1 MKTRTAYLHSASFAT
16 IVAFGTT
23 ILLAGPAAAQQ
34 RVAAAA
40 PDEAGTIVVTGSL
53 IRNTTKDAALPVDV
67 VTNTDL
73 LNRGS
78 PSLLDLTKTLPSM
91 GPVLGDSNQFSTAA
105 QGVVGTGSVNLRGL
119 GPQRTLVLLNGRRTT
134 STPDVGSFG
143 VDTNLLPIAAIGRI
157 EILKDGAAATYGSDA
172 IAGVVNFITRTDLQG
187 FDAGAQYKAI
197 RGSGGDYTAD
207 LSWGWKDDRSRI
219 LLSAGYQHRSELS
232 STKRDWTFPGYTT
245 NPAGYSVLGQPGSFL
260 PRNGATPVAGVQR
273 DANCGAVGG
282 YAGFSG
288 TTPACYFS
296 YIPFDNLVEKTTKYQ
311 FYGEANTELTDKL
324 TFHVEGLYAKTDV
337 PGIRFSPSYPP
348 TSGPNGPG
356 SVNVFSV
363 TSIGATPFANNPGA
377 LTALNQ
383 AGLSAGTI
391 AATNNIGLTL
401 WRPLGGGGN
410 PTTGGLGGQKGFRNY
425 DIYRVSTSADYRIT
439 ENFGFNGAITY
450 SRETTNTLTTDIQI
464 DRLQRALNGLGGA
477 NCNGVAFGS
486 PGSTCQTFN
495 PFSNGYAN
503 NPALGLTNPGY
514 TAANANDPALIGWL
528 FDNPVGTRSQGL
540 FVADAV
546 FDGSFDV
553 GLSGGPIGF
562 AIGSQFRS
570 EKYESSTNSVLND
583 QRITPCPVPGVT
595 NCQFRTGPY
604 IFLGQNLPNTVKG
617 KVWAVFGEVALP
629 ITDRFDLR
637 GALRF
642 EDYGGLTGST
652 LNPKGSVRWKP
663 LDWLTLRGSV
673 GTTFRGPTPNDR
685 RVGGVTGLS
694 GIVAA
699 GNNFKSVDFF
709 GNPAIGPET
718 AFTYNIG
725 AIVQTGGLRASVDFW
740 NYNFK
745 DQIVQVPA
753 NVVATS
759 VAGVGNGF
767 QAVNC
772 SSTLRDLVTFS
783 NGNICVQGVTV
794 GNDIARVRS
803 DIVNGAKIDVQG
815 IDFEVSYTF
824 DEVFGGS
831 LEFGVNAS
839 HTLKWDQDAFTVGGV
854 LVSPAYSAV
863 GFTNYDRFP
872 GTITAW
878 RGRGNINYNVSNL
891 NLRYELGYTS
901 GATDNRAPVSVQSG
915 VGTANPGSLIPITFG
930 QQIGSWVT
938 HDFHASYETP
948 WDMTLQFSVTNI
960 LDRDPPS
967 ARLEISYDPFI
978 GNALGRV
985 FNFGV
990 RKRF

>member
-1 MKTRTAYLHSASFAT
+1 MKTRIAYLHSASLAGIIGFAT
-16 IVAFGTT
+16 IFATPV
-23 ILLAGPAAAQQ
+23 AAQQ
-34 RVAAAA
+34 RATNS
-40 PDEAGTIVVTGSL
+40 PDDAGTIVVTGSL

-67 VTNTDL
+67 LTAADL
-73 LNRGS
+73 VNRGS
-78 PSLLDLTKTLPSM
+78 PSILDLTKNLPSM

-134 STPDVGSFG
+134 TTPDVGSFG

-187 FDAGAQYKAI
+187 FDAGAQYKLIA
-197 RGSGGDYTAD
+197 GSGGDYTAD
-207 LSWGWKDDRSRI
+207 ISWGYKDDRSRI

-232 STKRDWTFPGYTT
+232 TTKRDWTFPAYTT
-245 NPAGYSVLGQPGSFL
+245 NPAGYSVLGQPGAFL

-273 DANCGAVGG
+273 DANCTAVGG

-296 YIPFDNLVEKTTKYQ
+296 YIPFDNLVEKQTKYQ
-311 FYGEANTELTDKL
+311 LYGEVNTDITDNLTV
-324 TFHVEGLYAKTDV
+324 HVEGLYAKTDV

-363 TSIGATPFANNPGA
+363 TSSGPTPFANNPGA
-377 LTALNQ
+377 LTALAQ
-383 AGLSAGTI
+383 AGLSTGTI

-401 WRPLGGGGN
+401 WRPLGNGGN
-410 PTTGGLGGQKGFRNY
+410 PTTGGLGGQVGYRNY
-425 DIYRVSTSADYRIT
+425 DIYRFSSTADYRIT
-439 ENFGFNGAITY
+439 EDFGFNGAVTY
-450 SRETTNTLTTDIQI
+450 SNETTNTLTTDIQI

-477 NCNGVAFGS
+477 NCNGIAFGTA
-486 PGSTCQTFN
+486 GSTCQTFN
-495 PFSNGYAN
+495 PFSNAYQA

-514 TAANANDPALIGWL
+514 VAANANDPTLVSWL
-528 FDNPVGTRSQGL
+528 FDSPPSTRNQGL

-546 FDGSFDV
+546 FDGKFDI
-553 GLSGGPIGF
+553 GLSGGPVGF
-562 AIGSQFRS
+562 AIGTQFRS
-570 EKYESSTNSVLND
+570 EKYQSSTKSALND

-595 NCQFRTGPY
+595 NCQFKTGPY
-604 IFLGQNLPNTVKG
+604 IFLGQALPNTVSG
-617 KVWAVFGEVALP
+617 KVWAVFGEIALP

-652 LNPKGSVRWKP
+652 LNPKGSARWKA
-663 LDWLTLRGSV
+663 LDWLTLRGSI

-709 GNPAIGPET
+709 GNPSIGPET

-725 AIVQTGGLRASVDFW
+725 AIVQAGGLRATVDFW
-740 NYNFK
+740 SYDFK

-753 NVVATS
+753 NIVATS
-759 VAGVGNGF
+759 VAGIGNGF

-772 SSTLRDLVTFS
+772 SSSLRGLVTFA
-783 NGNICVQGVTV
+783 NGNVCVQGVTV

-803 DIVNGAKIDVQG
+803 DIVNGARIHIQG
-815 IDFEVSYTF
+815 LDFEVTYLF
-824 DEVFGGS
+824 DNVGGGA
-831 LEFGVNAS
+831 LELGVNAS
-839 HTLKWDQDAFTVGGV
+839 RTLKWDQEAFTVGGV

-878 RGRGNINYNVSNL
+878 RGRGSVNYNIKNL
-891 NLRYELGYTS
+891 NLRYEIGYIS
-901 GATDNRAPVSVQSG
+901 GATDNRAPIFVQSG
-915 VGTANPGSLIPITFG
+915 AGTASPGARIPITFG
-930 QQIGSWVT
+930 QQIGSWVAS
-938 HDFHASYETP
+938 DFHMTYETP
-948 WDMTLQFSVTNI
+948 WDMTLSASVINAF
-960 LDRDPPS
+960 DRDPPS

-985 FNFGV
+985 FQIGV

>member
-1 MKTRTAYLHSASFAT
+1 MAAPAT
-16 IVAFGTT
+16 
-23 ILLAGPAAAQQ
+23 AQQ
-34 RVAAAA
+34 RSAAAA

-67 VTNTDL
+67 VTNAEL

-78 PSLLDLTKTLPSM
+78 PSLLDLVKQLPSM

-119 GPQRTLVLLNGRRTT
+119 GPQRTLVLMNGRRTT
-134 STPDVGSFG
+134 TTPDVGSFG
-143 VDTNLLPIAAIGRI
+143 VDTNLLPLAAIGRI

-197 RGSGGDYTAD
+197 RGSAGDYNAD
-207 LSWGWKDDRSRI
+207 ISWGWKDDRSRV
-219 LLSAGYQHRSELS
+219 LLSAAYQHRSELS
-232 STKRDWTFPGYTT
+232 TTKRDWTLPGYTT
-245 NPAGYSVLGQPGSFL
+245 NPAGYSVLGQPGVFL
-260 PRNGATPVAGVQR
+260 PRNGTTPVAGVTR

-288 TTPACYFS
+288 TTPACYFT
-296 YIPFDNLVEKTTKYQ
+296 YIPFDNLVETQTRYQ
-311 FYGEANTELTDKL
+311 FYGEANTEISDSL

-356 SVNVFSV
+356 SVNVYSI
-363 TSIGATPFANNPGA
+363 TSSGPTPFSNNPGV

-383 AGLSAGTI
+383 AGLSPGTI
-391 AATNNIGLTL
+391 AATNNVGLTL

-450 SRETTNTLTTDIQI
+450 SDETTNTLTTDIQI
-464 DRLQRALNGLGGA
+464 DRLQRALNGLGGP

-486 PGSTCQTFN
+486 PGSTCQAFN
-495 PFSNGYAN
+495 PFSNAYQG
-503 NPALGLTNPGY
+503 NPALGLTNPGFVS
-514 TAANANDPALIGWL
+514 ANANSNELVSWL
-528 FDNPVGTRSQGL
+528 FDRPASTRRQSL

-546 FDGSFDV
+546 FDGSYDI
-553 GLSGGPIGF
+553 GLSGGPVGF

-570 EKYESSTNSVLND
+570 EKFESSTDSALND
-583 QRITPCPVPGVT
+583 PRITPCPVPGVT
-595 NCQFRTGPY
+595 NCTFKTGPY
-604 IFLGQNLPNTVKG
+604 IFLGQALPNKVKG
-617 KVWAVFGEVALP
+617 QVWAVFGEVALP

-663 LDWLTLRGSV
+663 LDFLTLRGSV

-685 RVGGVTGLS
+685 RTGGVTGLS

-709 GNPAIGPET
+709 GNPAVGPET

-725 AIVQTGGLRASVDFW
+725 AIIQTGGLRASVDFW

-745 DQIVQVPA
+745 DQIVTVPA
-753 NVVATS
+753 NVIATS

-767 QAVNC
+767 QTVNC
-772 SSTLRDLVTFS
+772 SSPLRGLITFG
-783 NGNICVQGVTV
+783 NGNTCVQGVTI
-794 GNDIARVRS
+794 GNDIARVQS
-803 DIVNGAKIDVQG
+803 DIVNGAKIHVQG
-815 IDFEVSYTF
+815 IDFELSYTF
-824 DEVFGGS
+824 PDVLGGQ
-831 LEFGVNAS
+831 LEIGANAS

-878 RGRGNINYNVSNL
+878 RGRGNINYNIKTL

-901 GATDNRAPVSVQSG
+901 GATDNRAPINVQSG

-930 QQIGSWVT
+930 RQIGAWVT
-938 HDFHASYETP
+938 HDFHVTHETP
-948 WDMTLQFSVTNI
+948 WDMTLSASVTNI
-960 LDRDPPS
+960 FDRNPPG

-985 FNFGV
+985 FQFSA